1 MRCLALRLHGKH
13 LTLLLQIINADGESL
28 QNVSVLPLHG
38 GRAPRWLFP
47 RMVKLAGL
55 IAGEVIESYGESE
68 LIARLAD
75 PHWFQALSCAIG
87 YDWHSSG
94 TTTVTM
100 GAIKEAL
107 NFNYGIFIAGG
118 KGKQGLLTPE
128 QIESGADYL
137 SIGAQAEKLKHY
149 SKMLAK
155 IDSALIYDDI
165 GIYHH
170 TIAFSRR
177 LDWAVV
183 QQAMH
188 AKSGNAIRF
197 QACSGNVDM
206 SDITNETNGAVISRS
221 IGMTMDMTF
230 ADNSQVKDAS
240 LKAIEESVPEILRAA
255 GKPYVLPQRH
265 EILPTDLPKNGRKLL
280 SDLDGMHMNSYAE
293 LLSQK
298 GMGRKT
304 IRSLALISSLIYDK
318 RIAERDPVMYSYNL
332 GGKDGIPYRI
342 NLRDY
347 DSVVNE
353 MKGIISGSSIEQTDK
368 RRVLASLSKLVSK
381 SYYGV

>member
-1 MRCLALRLHGKH
+1 M
-13 LTLLLQIINADGESL
+13 

-55 IAGEVIESYGESE
+55 IAGEIIESYGESE
-68 LIARLAD
+68 LIERLAD

-100 GAIKEAL
+100 GALKEAL
-107 NFNYGIFIAGG
+107 NFNCGIFIAGG

-137 SIGAQAEKLKHY
+137 SISAQAEKLKYY

-170 TIAFSRR
+170 TIAFSKSMG
-177 LDWAVV
+177 WAVV

-188 AKSGNAIRF
+188 SKSRNAIRF
-197 QACSGNVDM
+197 QACSKNIDI
-206 SDITNETNGAVISRS
+206 SDITNETNGAVVAR
-221 IGMTMDMTF
+221 GMGTTMDMTF
-230 ADNSQVKDAS
+230 AENSQVKAAS
-240 LKAIEESVPEILRAA
+240 LKAVEESVPEILRTA
-255 GKPYVLPQRH
+255 GRPYILPQRH
-265 EILPTDLPKNGRKLL
+265 EILPTDLTKNGRKLL
-280 SDLDGMHMNSYAE
+280 SDLDGTHMHSYAE

-318 RIAERDPVMYSYNL
+318 QIAERDPVVYSYNL

-342 NLRDY
+342 NLHDY
-347 DSVVNE
+347 DSVVDE
-353 MKGIISGSSIEQTDK
+353 MKGIISGSGIEQTEK
-368 RRVLASLSKLVSK
+368 RRVLRALSNIVSK

>member
-1 MRCLALRLHGKH
+1 M
-13 LTLLLQIINADGESL
+13 

-55 IAGEVIESYGESE
+55 IAGEIIESYGERE
-68 LIARLAD
+68 LILRLAD

-100 GAIKEAL
+100 GALKEAL
-107 NFNYGIFIAGG
+107 NFNSGVFIAGG

-137 SIGAQAEKLKHY
+137 SIGAQAEKLKYY

-170 TIAFSRR
+170 TIAFSKGMS
-177 LDWAVV
+177 WSVV

-188 AKSGNAIRF
+188 GSSGNAIRF
-197 QACSGNVDM
+197 QASSATVDRA
-206 SDITNETNGAVISRS
+206 DITNEANGAVSAS
-221 IGMTMDMTF
+221 GMGQTLDMTF
-230 ADNSQVKDAS
+230 TENSPAKEAS
-240 LKAIEESVPEILRAA
+240 LMAVKESVPEMLRIA

-265 EILPTDLPKNGRKLL
+265 EIIPTDLTKNGRKLL
-280 SDLDGMHMNSYAE
+280 AELDGANMRSYAE

-304 IRSLALISSLIYDK
+304 IRSIALISSLIYK
-318 RIAERDPVMYSYNL
+318 KNIAERDPVMYSYNL

-342 NLRDY
+342 NLQDY
-347 DSVVNE
+347 DSVIGE
-353 MKGIISGSSIEQTDK
+353 MKGIISGSAIEQSEK
-368 RRVLASLSKLVSK
+368 RRVLAVLAKLVSK